1 VSEIEMTP
9 NRPAPSFPAKSPAA
23 PTSLHEARLE
33 AVLGRLAR
41 SRARRIA
48 DLGCGRGAL
57 LDRLPGRTAVS
68 EAVAVDLDAS
78 PLEAIRARFDNDDRI
93 TVKTIQG
100 SLMDGRLQLGPLD
113 SAVLLEVIEHIQP
126 DELSKLEIAVFRAWR
141 PPQVLI
147 TTPNADANDYLG
159 VPQGRRRHWD
169 HRFEWGRERFQRWA
183 AGVAARSG
191 YRVEFEAIGWEHP
204 TCGAPTQMAAFEA

>member
-1 VSEIEMTP
+1 MTT
-9 NRPAPSFPAKSPAA
+9 NRLASPRPAKSPAA

-33 AVLGRLAR
+33 AVLGRLAQ
-41 SRARRIA
+41 SCARRIA

-57 LDRLPGRTAVS
+57 LDRLPGRTAVR
-68 EAVAVDLDAS
+68 EAVAVDLEAP
-78 PLEAIRARFDNDDRI
+78 PLETIRARFETDDRI
-93 TVKTIQG
+93 TVETVQG

-183 AGVAARSG
+183 SGVAARSG

-204 TCGAPTQMAAFEA
+204 TWGAPTQMAAFSV

>member
-1 VSEIEMTP
+1 MTT
-9 NRPAPSFPAKSPAA
+9 NHPASPTSAKSPVA

-33 AVLGRLAR
+33 AVLGRLQDSGAN
-41 SRARRIA
+41 RIA

-57 LDRLPGRTAVS
+57 LDRLPGRTAVI
-68 EAVAVDLDAS
+68 EAVAVDLDAP
-78 PLEAIRARFDNDDRI
+78 PLEAIRARFKANDRI
-93 TVKTIQG
+93 KVETVQG
-100 SLMDGRLQLGPLD
+100 SLMDGRLQLGRLD

-126 DELSKLEIAVFRAWR
+126 EELSKLEIAVFRAWR

-147 TTPNADANDYLG
+147 TTPNAEANDYLG
-159 VPQGRRRHWD
+159 VPRGRRRHWD

-204 TCGAPTQMAAFEA
+204 TWGAPTQMAAFAA

>member
-1 VSEIEMTP
+1 MTNLVRIGP
-9 NRPAPSFPAKSPAA
+9 EKSPSA

-33 AVLGRLAR
+33 AVLRHLAL
-41 SRARRIA
+41 SGARRIA

-57 LDRLPGRTAVS
+57 LDRLADRTAVT
-68 EAVAVDLDAS
+68 EAVAVDLDAP
-78 PLEAIRARFDNDDRI
+78 PLEAIRARFEGDDQLVVE
-93 TVKTIQG
+93 TVQG

-141 PPQVLI
+141 PPQVII

-169 HRFEWGRERFQRWA
+169 HRFEWGRARFQRWA
-183 AGVAARSG
+183 SGVAARSG
-191 YRVEFEAIGWEHP
+191 YRVDFEGVGWEHP
-204 TCGAPTQMAAFEA
+204 TYGAPTQLAAFTA

>member
-1 VSEIEMTP
+1 MTTNHPVSPT
-9 NRPAPSFPAKSPAA
+9 SAKSPSA

-33 AVLGRLAR
+33 AVLGRLQDSGAN
-41 SRARRIA
+41 RIA

-57 LDRLPGRTAVS
+57 LDRLPGRTAVI
-68 EAVAVDLDAS
+68 EAVAVDLDAP
-78 PLEAIRARFDNDDRI
+78 PLEAIRARFKANDRI
-93 TVKTIQG
+93 KVETVQG
-100 SLMDGRLQLGPLD
+100 SLMDGRLQLGRLD

-126 DELSKLEIAVFRAWR
+126 EELSKLEIAVFRTWR

-147 TTPNADANDYLG
+147 TTPNAEANDYLG
-159 VPQGRRRHWD
+159 VPRGRRRHWD

-204 TCGAPTQMAAFEA
+204 TWGAPTQMAAFAA